1 MPMAPSLAVLAMLL
15 LAEGAAPGPPD
26 ALACLARHYPLA
38 AVSDSGAWFGQLPD
52 GKRLTFDGGRSKS
65 FDERLASPDLHD
77 IFFVPYRTGPI
88 AAVEAADQDPGRFR
102 VLALLSASYGPHPS
116 REQVRTSFLGLP
128 VRVHRKVAPALE
140 RVAKRLATAREHD
153 PSLRPF
159 LRRLSGGFAERT
171 IAGTDRLSAHAFG
184 IAIDLDKSMSDYWRW
199 QRKGPHRWRNR
210 IPQAI
215 VDAFEA
221 EGFIWGGR
229 WYHYDTM
236 HFEYRPELLDATC
249 SGEAP
254 NTSR

>member
-1 MPMAPSLAVLAMLL
+1 MAGALAVLAVSL
-15 LAEGAAPGPPD
+15 LAEGTAPRPPD
-26 ALACLARHYPLA
+26 ALGCLARHYPLA
-38 AVSDSGAWFGQLPD
+38 AVFEDGAWFGKLPD
-52 GKRLTFDGGRSKS
+52 GKRLPFDDGRSRT
-65 FDERLASPDLHD
+65 FDERLASPHLRD

-88 AAVEAADQDPGRFR
+88 EAVEAEDQDPGRFR
-102 VLALLSASYGPHPS
+102 VLALLSASYGPQPS
-116 REQVRTSFLGLP
+116 RQQVPTSFLGLP
-128 VRVHRKVAPALE
+128 VRMHRKIVPALE
-140 RVAKRLATAREHD
+140 RVAKRLAAARERD
-153 PSLRPF
+153 ASLQPF

-236 HFEYRPELLDATC
+236 HFEYRPELLDPTC
-249 SGEAP
+249 SVGAP
-254 NTSR
+254 DTSR

>member
-1 MPMAPSLAVLAMLL
+1 MPMASSLAVLSVLL
-15 LAEGAAPGPPD
+15 LAEGTAPRPPD

-38 AVSDSGAWFGQLPD
+38 AVFENGAWFGRLPD
-52 GKRLTFDGGRSKS
+52 GKRLPFDDGRSKS
-65 FDERLASPDLHD
+65 FDERLASPDLRD
-77 IFFVPYRTGPI
+77 IFSVAYRPGPI
-88 AAVEAADQDPGRFR
+88 EAVETEDHDPGRFR
-102 VLALLSASYGPHPS
+102 VEALLSASYGPEPA
-116 REQVRTSFLGLP
+116 RQQVRARFLGLP
-128 VRVHRKVAPALE
+128 VRVHRKIAPALD
-140 RVAKRLATAREHD
+140 RVAKRLTAAREHD

-184 IAIDLDKSMSDYWRW
+184 IAIDLDASMSDYWRW
-199 QRKGPHRWRNR
+199 QKKGPHRWRNR

-249 SGEAP
+249 WGEAP
-254 NTSR
+254 NKNR

>member
-1 MPMAPSLAVLAMLL
+1 MISTVPALIPLLL
-15 LAEGAAPGPPD
+15 LAEATAGEGP
-26 ALACLARHYPLA
+26 AKLTCLARYY
-38 AVSDSGAWFGQLPD
+38 AVEPSFEDGAWFGKLPD
-52 GKRLTFDGGRSKS
+52 RKRLPFDDGRSKS
-65 FDERLASPDLHD
+65 FDERLASPDLQD

-88 AAVEAADQDPGRFR
+88 EAVEAEGQDPGRFR
-102 VLALLSASYGPHPS
+102 VLALLSASYGPRPS

-128 VRVHRKVAPALE
+128 VRVHRKITPALE
-140 RVAKRLATAREHD
+140 RVAKRLTAARERD
-153 PSLRPF
+153 ASLRPF

-171 IAGTDRLSAHAFG
+171 IAGTDRPSAHAFG
-184 IAIDLDKSMSDYWRW
+184 IAIDLDTSMSDYWRW
-199 QRKGPHRWRNR
+199 QKGPHRWRNR

-254 NTSR
+254 STSR